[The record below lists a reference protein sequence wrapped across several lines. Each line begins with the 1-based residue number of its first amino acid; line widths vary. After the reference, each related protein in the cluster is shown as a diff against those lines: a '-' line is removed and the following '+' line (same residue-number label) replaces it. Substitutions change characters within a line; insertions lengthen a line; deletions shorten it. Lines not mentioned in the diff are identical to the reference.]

1 MTFFQG
7 ASEIIIYILLLSPL
21 LPASCPILQA

>member
-7 ASEIIIYILLLSPL
+7 ASEIT
-21 LPASCPILQA
+21 CRHMQ